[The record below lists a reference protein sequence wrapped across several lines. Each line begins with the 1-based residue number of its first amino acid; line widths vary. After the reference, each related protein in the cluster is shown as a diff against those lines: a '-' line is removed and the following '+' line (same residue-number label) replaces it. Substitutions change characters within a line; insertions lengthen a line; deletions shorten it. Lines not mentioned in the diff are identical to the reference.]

1 MRNLIEFL
9 IKHSN
14 WLLFILLEALCL
26 VLIFRFNGYQSSVWF
41 STANVVAGKTYEISS
56 SIQQYLSLTEVNQ
69 QLTERNIY
77 LEQQVVELTKQ
88 LQSQSE
94 KAATDEVKQRIDALK
109 GYNLIAAKVVNNTL
123 NRVDNF
129 ITIDKGTSDGIEKD
143 MGVVSG
149 TGVVGIVYL
158 VSEHYSV
165 IIPVLNS
172 HSNISCTINN
182 RGYFGYLHWYGGLP
196 NVAYVDDIPRH
207 ARFNNSD
214 IIVTSGYSAVFPQGV
229 EVGRIKSVHNS
240 EDGISYRLKIKLST
254 DFGNLRDVYVVDNKA
269 MKERQQLI
277 NAANDS
283 IKVKN

>member
-1 MRNLIEFL
+1 MHNLIEFL
-9 IKHSN
+9 VKHN
-14 WLLFILLEALCL
+14 HWLLFFLLEAICL
-26 VLIFRFNGYQSSVWF
+26 VLIFRFNGYQGSVWF
-41 STANVVAGKTYEISS
+41 STANVIAGKTYEISS

-69 QLTERNIY
+69 QLTQRNIY
-77 LEQQVVELTKQ
+77 LEQQLAQLTEK
-88 LQSQSE
+88 LESQNDE
-94 KAATDEVKQRIDALK
+94 AAVGEVKQRISALN

-129 ITIDKGTSDGIEKD
+129 ITIDKGASDGVERD

-172 HSNISCTINN
+172 HSNISCTISN

-196 NVAYVDDIPRH
+196 NIAYVDDIPRH

-240 EDGISYRLKIKLST
+240 QNGISYRLKIYLST